1 MSADWV
7 MVIITGVYVIATI
20 VICWAN
26 FKSANASKEQLNEMR
41 QQYAD
46 TNRPI
51 LEYEFHYSRRTWYSV
66 RFINH
71 GNRTAQHVK
80 INLDQSFINSLP
92 EESFKKE
99 AERLKGKECIIG
111 VGQYYELFVGS
122 NKLRDN
128 PNMVPLT
135 GTIEYEAQGQKYKN
149 DIFVDLEHYM
159 TFFTVTTDEDD
170 LLKTLKEISTQL
182 KSINQVLE
190 LREERK
196 DQNTD

>member
-1 MSADWV
+1 
-7 MVIITGVYVIATI
+7 
-20 VICWAN
+20 
-26 FKSANASKEQLNEMR
+26 
-41 QQYAD
+41 
-46 TNRPI
+46 
-51 LEYEFHYSRRTWYSV
+51 
-66 RFINH
+66 
-71 GNRTAQHVK
+71 
-80 INLDQSFINSLP
+80 
-92 EESFKKE
+92 
-99 AERLKGKECIIG
+99 
-111 VGQYYELFVGS
+111 
-122 NKLRDN
+122 
-128 PNMVPLT
+128 MVPLT